1 MNHKRKRSDKIY
13 EVQKI
18 IGKRTNSKLLQYKVK
33 WKGYSIREATWEP
46 IKNLGNVQNL
56 IQKYERNTELKS
68 RKKRERLQK
77 KKNPLF
83 TCFRNEKIGN
93 DDNNNNDATISNCNE
108 EQKSSSLFIQENEPN
123 FESQPKIVIMLNEY
137 KKDQNTTTDEKD
149 FQFSN
154 NQIIN
159 KRITELEPFGHD
171 IIALVLEE
179 NEQKQKI
186 QEKAMNI
193 SELRKTNP
201 QIIIDYFVA
210 DYLERHKLSVK
221 Y

>member
-46 IKNLGNVQNL
+46 IENLGNVQNL
-56 IQKYERNTELKS
+56 IQKYERKTELKS
-68 RKKRERLQK
+68 RKKRESLLK

-108 EQKSSSLFIQENEPN
+108 EQKSSFIQENEPN
-123 FESQPKIVIMLNEY
+123 FRSQPKIVIMLNES

-149 FQFSN
+149 FLFSN

-159 KRITELEPFGHD
+159 KKITELEPFGHD

-179 NEQKQKI
+179 NEKKQKI

-201 QIIIDYFVA
+201 KIIIDYFVA
-210 DYLERHKLSVK
+210 DYLERHKLSAK